1 MLTVALCVRSS
12 CSVIRGSAPCLSIM
26 APPLLT
32 VRPEARPRPW
42 SLGLHPVKM
51 GLRCGM
57 MPQK

>member
-12 CSVIRGSAPCLSIM
+12 CSVIRGSAPCLSM
-26 APPLLT
+26 MELT
-32 VRPEARPRPW
+32 AQPEARPRPW
-42 SLGLHPVKM
+42 SLGPHPVKM